1 MLRHIIIYTD
11 SVVAHYNNS
20 GYREECSWANYLPTV
35 VPVWSIAAAAI
46 IHVIRPLAVCIITY
60 LLNKNRLHNFKT
72 TQFEPKTT
80 RRAAATAVKQ

>member
-1 MLRHIIIYTD
+1 ML
-11 SVVAHYNNS
+11 V
-20 GYREECSWANYLPTV
+20 GKLPTV
-35 VPVWSIAAAAI
+35 VAVWSIATAAIIYI

-80 RRAAATAVKQ
+80 RRTTATVVKQ

>member
-1 MLRHIIIYTD
+1 MLVGKLPTYLPT
-11 SVVAHYNNS
+11 
-20 GYREECSWANYLPTV
+20 YLPTV
-35 VPVWSIAAAAI
+35 VVRVWSIAAATI

-80 RRAAATAVKQ
+80 RRAAATVVKQ